1 MRDPRATRWLTRSD
15 GLATRLRNARGSRSQ
30 AKFAK
35 PLGWAP
41 SKVTRIEQGI
51 QVPTAEDV
59 EAWGRAAGLGKSE
72 RAQLQAML
80 EEFLSMKASFRDLM
94 KAGGQADIQQGYN
107 DLTAGAT
114 LIRHFQTCW
123 VPGLLQT
130 PAYARSVLEQMADLH
145 NSVLDIDQA
154 VERRLQRRELL
165 YDPTRRFE
173 VIIAQPVLEWEFV
186 PADVMRE
193 QLHYLQSVTSM
204 PRVRFGIIPTFTR
217 IGTAPQSSF
226 VMYDDLVVT
235 ENFLE
240 ESKATSEGSAFYEGV
255 MNRLWRDAVEGQSA
269 RNRILAAMDTMADV

>member
-1 MRDPRATRWLTRSD
+1 MKDPRARRWLTRSD
-15 GLATRLRNARGSRSQ
+15 GLATRLRDARGTRSQ
-30 AKFAK
+30 AKFAA
-35 PLGWAP
+35 PLGWVP

-59 EAWGRAAGLGKSE
+59 EAWGREAGLGKSE

-80 EEFLSMKASFRDLM
+80 EEFLSMKATFRDRM

-114 LIRHFQTCW
+114 LIRHFQTAW

-130 PAYARSVLEQMADLH
+130 PAYARAVLEQMADLH
-145 NSVLDIDQA
+145 NSDLDIDRA

-173 VIIAQPVLEWEFV
+173 VILAQPALEWVFV
-186 PADVMRE
+186 PAEVMRE

-204 PRVRFGIIPTFTR
+204 PRVRFGIIPTFTP
-217 IGTAPQSSF
+217 IETAPQTPF

-240 ESKATSEGSAFYEGV
+240 ESKATSEGADFYEGV
-255 MNRLWRDAVEGQSA
+255 MNRLWRDAVEGPTA
-269 RNRILAAMDTMADV
+269 RDKILTAMDAMPNG